1 MLSLGVSIL
10 LTKGWVA
17 GLEISRA
24 DLRLDS
30 CVDVTLISKEFFNTL
45 KGTPRIQQGM
55 RMKLWQLMDKNEKLK
70 GYI

>member
-1 MLSLGVSIL
+1 LGVSIL

-17 GLEISRA
+17 GLENSRI

-45 KGTPRIQQGM
+45 KGTPHIQQGM
-55 RMKLWQLMDKNEKLK
+55 RMKLWQLTDKNEKLK